1 MGMFHN
7 GIAHSLEGIEL
18 AITARDVDGLRV
30 AAHTVKGSCGNIG
43 AMQMRETAVAIE
55 AAAKTGDI
63 SGAPE
68 GLALLRRQ
76 LEEFKAAVEQL
87 A

>member
-1 MGMFHN
+1 MDMFHK
-7 GIAHSLEGIEL
+7 GIVLSLDGLEL
-18 AITARDVDGLRV
+18 AIAAKDADAVRV

-43 AMQMRETAVAIE
+43 AMQMRETAATIE

-76 LEEFKAAVEQL
+76 LEEFTTAVGQL

>member
-1 MGMFHN
+1 
-7 GIAHSLEGIEL
+7 
-18 AITARDVDGLRV
+18 
-30 AAHTVKGSCGNIG
+30 
-43 AMQMRETAVAIE
+43 MQMRETAAAIE

-63 SGAPE
+63 SGAPD

-76 LEEFKAAVEQL
+76 LEEFAATVGAL